1 MPILTLMVIIN
12 IKYQDKLMKKNK
24 KAVSFAEVIIAVA
37 VLSTVAAFTIP
48 TLIQNFQMSYFKSQ
62 WKTIYKD

>member
-1 MPILTLMVIIN
+1 LPILTLMVIIN